1 MNIQTKLLRLNRQ
14 LNQLAQISE
23 LSSARYDVLRLIKQ
37 HNPCTLGQL
46 SEIQQVSKPTMS
58 KLVDELQN
66 ESLIIR
72 ALSKDDARQ
81 RWIVPTQKGLQTLTK
96 ITDAN
101 QRLWDLKLAHL
112 TERQKRSLIESIDIL
127 VKALA

>member
-14 LNQLAQISE
+14 LNKLAQISE

-37 HNPCTLGQL
+37 HNHCTLGQL
-46 SEIQQVSKPTMS
+46 SDIQQVSKPTMS
-58 KLVDELQN
+58 KLVDELQS

-96 ITDAN
+96 ITEEN
-101 QRLWDLKLAHL
+101 QKLWDIKLAHL
-112 TERQKRSLIESIDIL
+112 SESRKRSLIESLDIL
-127 VKALA
+127 VKALT